1 MFIAVAPL
9 NAGVQTNL
17 LVKFCSA
24 KSRYRMRNIPSQ
36 ASFDNLRDSKHQ
48 SAWLERKYE
57 ELHIGIPMLPDW
69 MEQMVAAFWDAHL

>member
-1 MFIAVAPL
+1 
-9 NAGVQTNL
+9 
-17 LVKFCSA
+17 
-24 KSRYRMRNIPSQ
+24 MRNIPSQ